1 MDVCRALARTKQA
14 RAMDSD
20 LDYSSIDFRGL
31 SQKEQIAK
39 CRAMAREAEGFASS
53 ANDEKHAEYS
63 DLAMRWSTLAD
74 EMECATSRQD
84 MKEAR

>member
-39 CRAMAREAEGFASS
+39 CREMAHECERVASIG
-53 ANDEKHAEYS
+53 NDEKRAAYS
-63 DLAMRWSTLAD
+63 NLAMRWSTLAD
-74 EMECATSRQD
+74 EMECATSWQD